1 MLTFK
6 TANAAATTTVG
17 RSQAAYKAVPG
28 RSTSAIASGLNR
40 LFGAPVSGGAL
51 SHEGHQSN
59 IPGQRQEQGVSAAE
73 QRRRIRYLDSVH
85 AELDEYLEE
94 PRETFTRTEGM
105 NSGEQTIVFDILT
118 YWQVRTLS
126 LHSQTTTLTLPQ
138 NAEKRFPNLF
148 CLAMDVLP
156 AQASSVPCE
165 RLFSSGKETYTA
177 RRNRIQ
183 PSLMEALQVLKF
195 SSRNGSLNLTEHL
208 SSGFYPLEDESEICE
223 ALEIVYNTENV

>member
-6 TANAAATTTVG
+6 TANAAATATVG

-28 RSTSAIASGLNR
+28 HSTSAIASGLNR
-40 LFGAPVSGGAL
+40 LFGAPASGGAL

-59 IPGQRQEQGVSAAE
+59 VSGRRQEQGVSAAE
-73 QRRRIRYLDSVH
+73 QRRRIRDLDSVH

-94 PRETFTRTEGM
+94 PRETFTRTENM
-105 NSGEQTIVFDILT
+105 NSSEQTIVFDILT

-126 LHSQTTTLTLPQ
+126 LRSQTTTLTLPQ
-138 NAEKRFPNLF
+138 NVEKRFPNLF

-177 RRNRIQ
+177 CRNRIQ
-183 PSLMEALQVLKF
+183 PNLMEALQVLKF

-208 SSGFYPLEDESEICE
+208 SSGFYPLEDESEIFK
-223 ALEIVYNTENV
+223 ALEMVYNTENV